1 MIALLGLCVLVYAK
15 LFTYPHMSWWDDP
28 EMVFAN
34 RDVKSFDLGAFFSSH
49 YLGNYIP
56 VTMMGHGLAYL
67 LFGTND
73 AGHHGISLLL
83 HLINGVLVYQL
94 TLQLFKKEHL
104 AVFCSAVFL
113 LHPVQI
119 ESVAWISELKNV
131 LSSSFYLLALLH
143 WTKYLDHPNPK
154 HYTYTFLFF
163 LLGLLSKPALLVFPL
178 VMLCIEAFFLPDF
191 KSLKL
196 LNKLPFL
203 LMACVFGWITIQT
216 QRADLMLNA
225 AHEFPYWQRLLF
237 AGYALLA
244 YCGNFIAP
252 LKLSL
257 IYPYP
262 QAGVGTYII
271 GACGILLFLLP
282 LLWLSVKQQLRSAAL
297 LAFLLFNFILVL
309 QFIPFGEVLYADRY
323 AYVPVIGFSWV
334 LGAVVSKFQIPQ
346 KILLISVTALFA
358 LLSFVRLNIW
368 SSTLSLYE
376 DILKKF
382 PNSAVALYSAGVEC
396 MRLDLDEKALKYLN
410 LSVKAAPNNYKSH
423 YNRGL
428 LYLKNQKPNSAIQN
442 FDRALELQ
450 AYYKTYTAR
459 ATAYLQL
466 GDVAKA
472 MEDANQSLQLEKNNP
487 KAHYV
492 LGNGYDKLDRLE
504 EALAEY
510 NTALQMDTEDAE
522 LYFKRAI
529 VYGKQQDFKSC
540 KNDLDVCV
548 QLRPDYT
555 EAYYWRGVAK
565 INLNQNACEDFKH
578 AAQKNFEPAVTAYN
592 RYCR

>member
-1 MIALLGLCVLVYAK
+1 
-15 LFTYPHMSWWDDP
+15 MSWWDDP

-34 RDVKSFDLGAFFSSH
+34 ADVKSFDLKALFSSH

-56 VTMMGHGLAYL
+56 VTMMAHALAYF
-67 LFGTND
+67 LFGAND
-73 AGHHGISLLL
+73 AGHHGLSLLL

-94 TLQLFKKEHL
+94 TIRLFKKEQL
-104 AVFCSAVFL
+104 ALFCSAVFL
-113 LHPVQI
+113 LHPLQV

-131 LSSSFYLLALLH
+131 LSSTFYLLALLQ
-143 WTKYLDHPNPK
+143 WMKYLDHPEPK

-178 VMLCIEAFFLPDF
+178 VMLCIEAFMLQDF
-191 KSLKL
+191 QKIKL
-196 LNKLPFL
+196 LNKVPFL
-203 LMACVFGWITIQT
+203 LIAGMFACLTWYA
-216 QRADLMLNA
+216 QRTDLMLNA
-225 AHEFPYWQRLLF
+225 AHEFPFWQRVLY

-262 QAGVGTYII
+262 VAGIGTYLI
-271 GACGILLFLLP
+271 GCCGLVLFIFP
-282 LLWLSVKQQLRSAAL
+282 LLWFSVKRQLRSFAVV
-297 LAFLLFNFILVL
+297 AFVLFNFSLVL

-334 LGAVVSKFQIPQ
+334 LGAGLLKFQLPQ
-346 KILLISVTALFA
+346 KLLFTVIAGVFA
-358 LLSFVRLNIW
+358 LVCFARLTVW
-368 SSTLSLYE
+368 SSALSLYE

-382 PNSAVALYSAGVEC
+382 PNSSVALYSAGVES
-396 MRLDLDEKALKYLN
+396 MRLDRDEKALSYFN
-410 LSVKAAPNNYKSH
+410 LSVKNSPGNYKSF

-428 LYLKNQKPNSAIQN
+428 LYLKLQKPNSAIQN

-450 AYYKTYTAR
+450 EYYKTYTAR

-472 MEDANQSLQLEKNNP
+472 MADANRSLQLQKNNP

-492 LGNGYDKLDRLE
+492 LGSSFDRLDRLE
-504 EALAEY
+504 EALAEF
-510 NTALQMDTEDAE
+510 NKALQLDAEDAE

-529 VYGKQQDFKSC
+529 VFGKQQDFKSC
-540 KNDLDVCV
+540 KNDLDVCL

-565 INLNQNACEDFKH
+565 INLQQNACEDLKY